1 MLFAACRIA
10 KRFTRAQS
18 RRSTSLTGL
27 RRDCAV
33 RLLAV
38 AGRHQRA
45 DETEDRTG
53 TDGRPE
59 ADQREAGQQIG
70 HTGYGQR
77 VESRVEDQSE
87 EDQPEA
93 GGFLNPPLCRNIQRT
108 LFSMTAATTAVATFL
123 IIYKTWCAKKRTHRE
138 LFDLIDIRTREFVLQ
153 NLLAWSQLTL
163 DDLFNPFGKGW
174 TGLHLLKMRRVQRDR
189 FQRIIDNTKAA
200 LRKKGTRIED
210 SDHEEGGYAA

>member
-93 GGFLNPPLCRNIQRT
+93 TTDRT
-108 LFSMTAATTAVATFL
+108 R
-123 IIYKTWCAKKRTHRE
+123 KKRT
-138 LFDLIDIRTREFVLQ
+138 
-153 NLLAWSQLTL
+153 
-163 DDLFNPFGKGW
+163 DDADAGDD
-174 TGLHLLKMRRVQRDR
+174 RQQRDDQTGADDADQNGR
-189 FQRIIDNTKAA
+189 EKTSSESA
-200 LRKKGTRIED
+200 GEG
-210 SDHEEGGYAA
+210 HETECGQQEHEKQDIVDGGLMKQLS